1 LLLLEYAPPLQV
13 NVNISLPAALGV
25 TVNVPLKAFVP
36 LHAPLAVQLA
46 PAVTDHVM
54 VAGCPTTTAVG
65 CTLIVI
71 GVAGFGEPPPP

>member
-1 LLLLEYAPPLQV
+1 
-13 NVNISLPAALGV
+13 
-25 TVNVPLKAFVP
+25 
-36 LHAPLAVQLA
+36 LA